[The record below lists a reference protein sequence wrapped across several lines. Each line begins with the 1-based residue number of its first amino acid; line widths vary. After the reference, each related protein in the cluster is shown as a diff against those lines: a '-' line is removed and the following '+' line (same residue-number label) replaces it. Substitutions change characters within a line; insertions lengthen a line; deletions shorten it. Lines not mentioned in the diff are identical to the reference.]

1 MSTVVHPFLLLNP
14 LQLWGHI
21 KIYPFSITGHLF
33 MFLVVLMNIISK
45 TLGKD
50 ICVNKYF
57 IVLRQ
62 ISKSRIDKKHINV
75 VNKWTAIYF
84 LKNLHHSKLQTTSK
98 DFNLYITLSKALF
111 SPFCFSNPTYLEF
124 SIIII

>member
-1 MSTVVHPFLLLNP
+1 
-14 LQLWGHI
+14 
-21 KIYPFSITGHLF
+21 
-33 MFLVVLMNIISK
+33 MFLIVLMNIISK

-75 VNKWTAIYF
+75 VNK
-84 LKNLHHSKLQTTSK
+84 
-98 DFNLYITLSKALF
+98 
-111 SPFCFSNPTYLEF
+111 
-124 SIIII
+124 